1 MRPDMLRSIFEAT
14 IGSKSKRDL
23 KNYLPILRNIN
34 KLESWALSLSDED
47 FARETE
53 KFKDELKEGKTLE
66 DILERAFALSREAAR
81 RRLKERPYDVQLI
94 AGLALH
100 QGKIIEMKTGEGK
113 TLSSVQAAY
122 LNSLTGDGVIIVTVN
137 DYLAERDSNWMK
149 PVFEL
154 LGVSVG
160 VVLSNMDSAKRKME
174 YDKDITYV
182 TNNELGFDYLRD
194 NMCFDLSQKS
204 LNNFNYCII
213 DEIDSILIDE
223 ARTPLIISGSTE
235 GDTSAY
241 LEVNS
246 LVSLLKECSKD
257 PKTGDYPLEIDELD
271 GDYTIDEKSKRV
283 SFTANGLNNLE
294 QILVSKGIIK
304 GSMYVDT
311 NFNYVHYMTQA
322 LKAHLLFL
330 KDREYI
336 VGDSGVEIVDEFTGR
351 ILKGRRYSDGL
362 HQAIEAKE
370 GVRVASENKTMA
382 TITFQNLFRMFN
394 KISGMTGTADTEAK
408 EFHRIY
414 NLDVVVVPTN
424 KLVARV
430 DEDDIIYYTEE
441 FKFKAIT
448 DEVYEAYK
456 RGQPVLVGTVSIEKS
471 EVLSNMFKN
480 KGIRHEVLNAKN
492 HFREALIIA
501 EAGAKHSV
509 TIATNMAG
517 RGTDIKLGGNLE
529 HRVRKKFG
537 TGMSLEGFQKAMQT
551 EREHYLKDYEEV
563 KALGG
568 LYVIGSERHESRRID
583 NQLRGRGGRQG
594 DPGRSRFYVSLE
606 DDLMRL
612 FAGDNLRAL
621 MGKLGMATGEPIV
634 HSLLTKSLVN
644 AQKRVEDRNF
654 EIRKHLLEYDDVIT
668 KHREFIYSQRDS
680 ILNDNNIK
688 ERILLSLREYLDFL
702 FDQIKGEVVT
712 SSVLS
717 EINSVFAYMMDSI
730 GSVETM
736 SILDLK
742 DKLMEIAKSNLDAKE
757 ELIGAE
763 LLNEFLKHEYLR
775 NIDFKFQ
782 DHLANL
788 DSLRESV
795 YLRSYANKNPITEYK
810 EEGFAIFGELV
821 KDIKVETLR
830 RTLQMRVGIDSS
842 GYKDKKPRNVRAM
855 HKEFSG
861 ITSAERGNA
870 AEIQI
875 VRTTPKIGRNE
886 PCYCGSEKKYKNCH
900 GKT

>member
-1 MRPDMLRSIFEAT
+1 MLRAIFEAT
-14 IGSKSKRDL
+14 VGSKSKRDL
-23 KNYLPILRNIN
+23 KSYLPVLRNIN
-34 KLESWALSLSDED
+34 KLESWALSLLDED
-47 FARETE
+47 FSRETE
-53 KFKDELKEGKTLE
+53 KFKNELQSGKTLE

-149 PVFEL
+149 PVFDL

-160 VVLSNMDSAKRKME
+160 VVLSNMDSSRRKIE
-174 YDKDITYV
+174 YGKDITYV

-204 LNNFNYCII
+204 LRNFNYCII

-241 LEVNS
+241 LTVNS
-246 LVSLLKECSKD
+246 LVPFLKECSKD
-257 PKTGDYPLEIDELD
+257 LKTGDYPLEIDDLD
-271 GDYTIDEKSKRV
+271 GDYTIDEKAKRI
-283 SFTANGLNNLE
+283 SFTVNGLNNLE
-294 QILVSKGIIK
+294 RILVSKGIIQ
-304 GSMYVDT
+304 GSMYVDS

-336 VGDSGVEIVDEFTGR
+336 VGDFGVEIVDEFTGR
-351 ILKGRRYSDGL
+351 VLKGRRYSDGL

-414 NLDVVVVPTN
+414 DLDVVVVPTN
-424 KLVARV
+424 KLVARI

-441 FKFKAIT
+441 FKFRAIT
-448 DEVYEAYK
+448 DEVFEAYK

-471 EVLSNMFKN
+471 EILSNMFKN
-480 KGIRHEVLNAKN
+480 RGIKHEVLNAKN

-501 EAGAKHSV
+501 EAGAKYSV

-537 TGMSLEGFQKAMQT
+537 TEISFDDLQKAMQS
-551 EREHYLKDYEEV
+551 EREQYLKDYEEV
-563 KALGG
+563 KSLGG

-621 MGKLGMATGEPIV
+621 MGKLGMATGEPIA

-644 AQKRVEDRNF
+644 AQRRVEDRNF

-668 KHREFIYSQRDS
+668 KHREFIYSQRNL
-680 ILNDNNIK
+680 ILADNNIK

-702 FDQIKGEVVT
+702 FDQVKGDVVT
-712 SSVLS
+712 SSVLN
-717 EINSVFAYMMDSI
+717 EINSVFAYMMESV
-730 GSVETM
+730 GSVEKM
-736 SILDLK
+736 SIADLK
-742 DKLMEIAKSNLDAKE
+742 DKLMEVARSNLDIKE
-757 ELIGAE
+757 ELIGSE
-763 LLNEFLKHEYLR
+763 LLNEFLKYEYLK
-775 NIDFKFQ
+775 NIDSKFQ
-782 DHLANL
+782 EHLANL

-810 EEGFAIFGELV
+810 EEGFAIFSELI
-821 KDIKVETLR
+821 KDIKIETLR
-830 RTLQMRVGIDSS
+830 RTLQVKIDVDSS
-842 GYKDKKPRNVRAM
+842 NYKNKKPKDVHAT

-861 ITSAERGNA
+861 IVSRERDDSVGV
-870 AEIQI
+870 QI
-875 VRTTPKIGRNE
+875 VRNTPKIGRNE
-886 PCYCGSEKKYKNCH
+886 PCYCGSKKKYKNCH
-900 GKT
+900 GKN

>member
-1 MRPDMLRSIFEAT
+1 MLRAIFEST

-23 KNYLPILRNIN
+23 KKYLPVLRNIN
-34 KLESWALSLSDED
+34 KFESWALSLSDED
-47 FARETE
+47 FAGETE
-53 KFKDELKEGKTLE
+53 KFRDELKEGKTLE

-122 LNSLTGDGVIIVTVN
+122 LNSLNGDGVIIVTVN

-149 PVFEL
+149 PVFDL

-160 VVLSNMDSAKRKME
+160 VILSNMDSARRKAE

-204 LNNFNYCII
+204 LRNFNYCII

-223 ARTPLIISGSTE
+223 ARTPLIISGSTD

-257 PKTGDYPLEIDELD
+257 LKTGDYPLEIDELD
-271 GDYTIDEKSKRV
+271 GDYTIDEKGKRI

-294 QILVSKGIIK
+294 KILVSKGIIK
-304 GSMYVDT
+304 GSMYVDS

-322 LKAHLLFL
+322 LKAHLLFF

-370 GVRVASENKTMA
+370 GVKVASENKTMA

-414 NLDVVVVPTN
+414 NLDVIVVPTN
-424 KLVARV
+424 RLVSRI

-441 FKFKAIT
+441 FKFKAIA

-456 RGQPVLVGTVSIEKS
+456 KGQPVLVGTVSIEKS
-471 EVLSNMFKN
+471 EILSNMFKN
-480 KGIRHEVLNAKN
+480 KGIKHEVLNAKN

-529 HRVRKKFG
+529 HRVRKKIG
-537 TGMSLEGFQKAMQT
+537 TGASLEEFQRVMQI
-551 EREHYLKDYEEV
+551 EREQYLKDYAEV
-563 KALGG
+563 KDLGG

-621 MGKLGMATGEPIV
+621 MGKLGMATGEPIT

-668 KHREFIYSQRDS
+668 NHREFIYSQRNS
-680 ILNDNNIK
+680 ILIDNNIK
-688 ERILLSLREYLDFL
+688 ERILLSSREYLDFL

-712 SSVLS
+712 SSILN
-717 EINSVFAYMMDSI
+717 EINSIFAYMMESI

-736 SILDLK
+736 SILSLK
-742 DKLMEIAKSNLDAKE
+742 DKLMEIARSNLDAKE

-775 NIDFKFQ
+775 NIDSKFQ

-810 EEGFAIFGELV
+810 EESFTIFSELV

-830 RTLQMRVGIDSS
+830 RTLQMKVDLDSS
-842 GYKDKKPRNVRAM
+842 GYKNKKLKNVSTI
-855 HKEFSG
+855 HKKFSNVAFAKG
-861 ITSAERGNA
+861 DNA
-870 AEIQI
+870 SGVQI
-875 VRTTPKIGRNE
+875 VRNAPKIGRNQ
-886 PCYCGSEKKYKNCH
+886 PCYCGSKKKYKNCH
-900 GKT
+900 GKD

>member
-1 MRPDMLRSIFEAT
+1 MLRAIFEAT

-23 KNYLPILRNIN
+23 KSYFPTLRTIN
-34 KLESWALSLSDED
+34 KLESWALSLLDED
-47 FARETE
+47 FAMETE
-53 KFKDELKEGKTLE
+53 KFRDELKEGKTLE

-160 VVLSNMDSAKRKME
+160 VVLSNMDSARRKAE

-204 LNNFNYCII
+204 LRNFNYCII

-271 GDYTIDEKSKRV
+271 GDYTIDEKGKRV

-304 GSMYVDT
+304 GSMYVDS

-370 GVRVASENKTMA
+370 GVKVASENKIMA
-382 TITFQNLFRMFN
+382 TITFQNLFRMFK

-408 EFHRIY
+408 EFHKIY
-414 NLDVVVVPTN
+414 NLDVIVVPTN
-424 KLVARV
+424 KLVARI

-456 RGQPVLVGTVSIEKS
+456 KGQPVLVGTVSIEKS
-471 EVLSNMFKN
+471 EILSNMFKN
-480 KGIRHEVLNAKN
+480 KGIKHEVLNAKN

-537 TGMSLEGFQKAMQT
+537 TNMSLEEFQKAMQN
-551 EREHYLKDYEEV
+551 EKEKYLEDYEEV

-621 MGKLGMATGEPIV
+621 MGKLGMATGEPIA

-668 KHREFIYSQRDS
+668 KHREFIYSQRNL
-680 ILNDNNIK
+680 ILVDNNIK

-712 SSVLS
+712 SSVLN
-717 EINSVFAYMMDSI
+717 EINSIFAYMMESV

-736 SILDLK
+736 NIVDLK
-742 DKLMEIAKSNLDAKE
+742 NKLMEIARANLDAKE
-757 ELIGAE
+757 ELIGVE
-763 LLNEFLKHEYLR
+763 FFNEFLKHEYLR

-810 EEGFAIFGELV
+810 EEGFAIFSELV

-830 RTLQMRVGIDSS
+830 RTLQVRVDVDSS
-842 GYKDKKPRNVRAM
+842 SYKNKKPKNIRAT
-855 HKEFSG
+855 HKEFAG
-861 ITSAERGNA
+861 IASVDKGNTVGV
-870 AEIQI
+870 QI
-875 VRTTPKIGRNE
+875 IRSTPKIGRNE

-900 GKT
+900 GKS

>member
-1 MRPDMLRSIFEAT
+1 MIPNMLRAIFEAT
-14 IGSKSKRDL
+14 VGSKSKRDL
-23 KNYLPILRNIN
+23 KSYLPVLRNIN
-34 KLESWALSLSDED
+34 KLESWALSLLDED
-47 FARETE
+47 FSRETE
-53 KFKDELKEGKTLE
+53 KFKNELQSGKTLE

-149 PVFEL
+149 PVFDL

-160 VVLSNMDSAKRKME
+160 VVLSNMDSSRRKIE
-174 YDKDITYV
+174 YGKDITYV

-204 LNNFNYCII
+204 LRNFNYCII

-241 LEVNS
+241 LTVNS
-246 LVSLLKECSKD
+246 LVPFLKECSKD
-257 PKTGDYPLEIDELD
+257 LKTGDYPLEIDDLD
-271 GDYTIDEKSKRV
+271 GDYTIDEKAKRI
-283 SFTANGLNNLE
+283 SFTVNGLNNLE
-294 QILVSKGIIK
+294 RILVSKGIIQ
-304 GSMYVDT
+304 GSMYVDS

-336 VGDSGVEIVDEFTGR
+336 VGDFGVEIVDEFTGR
-351 ILKGRRYSDGL
+351 VLKGRRYSDGL

-414 NLDVVVVPTN
+414 DLDVVVVPTN
-424 KLVARV
+424 KLVARI
-430 DEDDIIYYTEE
+430 DEDDIIYYTED
-441 FKFKAIT
+441 FKFRAIT
-448 DEVYEAYK
+448 DEVFEAYK

-471 EVLSNMFKN
+471 EILSNMFKN
-480 KGIRHEVLNAKN
+480 RGIKHEVLNAKN

-501 EAGAKHSV
+501 EAGAKYSV

-537 TGMSLEGFQKAMQT
+537 TEISFDDLQKAMQS
-551 EREHYLKDYEEV
+551 EREQYLKDYEEV
-563 KALGG
+563 KSLGG

-621 MGKLGMATGEPIV
+621 MGKLGMATGEPIA

-644 AQKRVEDRNF
+644 AQRRVEDRNF

-668 KHREFIYSQRDS
+668 KHREFIYSQRNL
-680 ILNDNNIK
+680 ILADNNIK

-702 FDQIKGEVVT
+702 FDQVKGDVVT
-712 SSVLS
+712 SSVLN
-717 EINSVFAYMMDSI
+717 EINSVFAYMMESV
-730 GSVETM
+730 GSVEKM
-736 SILDLK
+736 SIADLK
-742 DKLMEIAKSNLDAKE
+742 DKLMEVARSNLDIKE
-757 ELIGAE
+757 ELIGSE
-763 LLNEFLKHEYLR
+763 LLNEFLKYEYLK
-775 NIDFKFQ
+775 NIDSKFQ
-782 DHLANL
+782 EHLANL

-810 EEGFAIFGELV
+810 EEGFAIFSELI
-821 KDIKVETLR
+821 KDIKIETLR
-830 RTLQMRVGIDSS
+830 RTLQVKIDVDSS
-842 GYKDKKPRNVRAM
+842 NYKNKKPKDVHAT

-861 ITSAERGNA
+861 IVSRERDDSVGV
-870 AEIQI
+870 QI
-875 VRTTPKIGRNE
+875 VRNTPKIGRNE
-886 PCYCGSEKKYKNCH
+886 PCYCGSKKKYKNCH
-900 GKT
+900 GKN

>member
-1 MRPDMLRSIFEAT
+1 MIPNMLRAIFEAT

-23 KNYLPILRNIN
+23 KSYFPTLRTIN
-34 KLESWALSLSDED
+34 KLESWALSLLDED
-47 FARETE
+47 FAMETE
-53 KFKDELKEGKTLE
+53 KFRDELKEGKTLE

-160 VVLSNMDSAKRKME
+160 VVLSNMDSARRKAE

-204 LNNFNYCII
+204 LRNFNYCII

-271 GDYTIDEKSKRV
+271 GDYTIDEKGKRV

-304 GSMYVDT
+304 GSMYVDS

-370 GVRVASENKTMA
+370 GVKVASENKIMA
-382 TITFQNLFRMFN
+382 TITFQNLFRMFK

-408 EFHRIY
+408 EFHKIY
-414 NLDVVVVPTN
+414 NLDVIVVPTN
-424 KLVARV
+424 KLVARI

-456 RGQPVLVGTVSIEKS
+456 KGQPVLVGTVSIEKS
-471 EVLSNMFKN
+471 EILSNMFKN
-480 KGIRHEVLNAKN
+480 KGIKHEVLNAKN

-537 TGMSLEGFQKAMQT
+537 TNMSLEEFQKAMQN
-551 EREHYLKDYEEV
+551 EKEKYLEDYEEV

-621 MGKLGMATGEPIV
+621 MGKLGMATGEPIA

-668 KHREFIYSQRDS
+668 KHREFIYSQRNL
-680 ILNDNNIK
+680 ILVDNNIK

-712 SSVLS
+712 SSVLN
-717 EINSVFAYMMDSI
+717 EINSIFAYMMESV

-736 SILDLK
+736 NIVDLK
-742 DKLMEIAKSNLDAKE
+742 NKLMEIARANLDAKE
-757 ELIGAE
+757 ELIGVE
-763 LLNEFLKHEYLR
+763 FFNEFLKHEYLR

-810 EEGFAIFGELV
+810 EEGFAIFSELV

-830 RTLQMRVGIDSS
+830 RTLQVRVDVDSS
-842 GYKDKKPRNVRAM
+842 SYKNKKPKNIRAT
-855 HKEFSG
+855 HKEFAG
-861 ITSAERGNA
+861 IASVDKGNTVGV
-870 AEIQI
+870 QI
-875 VRTTPKIGRNE
+875 IRSTPKIGRNE

-900 GKT
+900 GKS

>member
-1 MRPDMLRSIFEAT
+1 MLRAIFEAT

-23 KNYLPILRNIN
+23 KSYFPVLRTIN

-47 FARETE
+47 FAMETE
-53 KFKDELKEGKTLE
+53 KFRDELKEGKTLE

-122 LNSLTGDGVIIVTVN
+122 LNSLTGGGVIIVTVN

-160 VVLSNMDSAKRKME
+160 VVLSNMDSARRKVE

-204 LNNFNYCII
+204 LRNFNYCII

-257 PKTGDYPLEIDELD
+257 SKTGDYPLEIDELD
-271 GDYTIDEKSKRV
+271 GDYTIDEKGKRV

-304 GSMYVDT
+304 GSMYVDS

-370 GVRVASENKTMA
+370 GVKVASENKTMA
-382 TITFQNLFRMFN
+382 TITFQNLFRMFK

-414 NLDVVVVPTN
+414 NLDVIVVPTN
-424 KLVARV
+424 KLVARI

-456 RGQPVLVGTVSIEKS
+456 KGQPVLVGTVSIEKS
-471 EVLSNMFKN
+471 EILSNMFKN

-537 TGMSLEGFQKAMQT
+537 TGMTLEEFQKAMQN
-551 EREHYLKDYEEV
+551 EREQYLEDYEEV

-621 MGKLGMATGEPIV
+621 MGKLGMATGEPIA

-668 KHREFIYSQRDS
+668 KHREFIYSQRNL
-680 ILNDNNIK
+680 ILVDNNIK
-688 ERILLSLREYLDFL
+688 ERVLLSLREYLDFL
-702 FDQIKGEVVT
+702 FDQVKGEVVT
-712 SSVLS
+712 SSVLN
-717 EINSVFAYMMDSI
+717 EINSIFAYMMESV

-736 SILDLK
+736 NIVDLK
-742 DKLMEIAKSNLDAKE
+742 NKLMEIARANLDAKE
-757 ELIGAE
+757 ELIGVE
-763 LLNEFLKHEYLR
+763 FFNEFLKHEYLR
-775 NIDFKFQ
+775 NIDSKFQ

-810 EEGFAIFGELV
+810 EEGFAIFSELV

-830 RTLQMRVGIDSS
+830 RTLQVRVDVDSS
-842 GYKDKKPRNVRAM
+842 GYKNKKPKNVRAT

-861 ITSAERGNA
+861 IASADKGNTVGV
-870 AEIQI
+870 QI
-875 VRTTPKIGRNE
+875 IRSTPKIGRNE

-900 GKT
+900 GKS

>member
-1 MRPDMLRSIFEAT
+1 MLRSIFEAT

>member
-1 MRPDMLRSIFEAT
+1 MLRSIFEAT

-34 KLESWALSLSDED
+34 KLEPWALSLSDED
-47 FARETE
+47 FARETK

-204 LNNFNYCII
+204 LSNFNYCII

-294 QILVSKGIIK
+294 QILVAKGIIK

-382 TITFQNLFRMFN
+382 TITFQNLFRMFK

-471 EVLSNMFKN
+471 EVLSNMFRN

-537 TGMSLEGFQKAMQT
+537 TGMSLEDFQKAMQT
-551 EREHYLKDYEEV
+551 EREQYLKDYEEV

-612 FAGDNLRAL
+612 FASDNLRAL

-668 KHREFIYSQRDS
+668 KHREFIYSQRNS
-680 ILNDNNIK
+680 ILADSNIK

-702 FDQIKGEVVT
+702 FDQTKGEVVT
-712 SSVLS
+712 SSILS
-717 EINSVFAYMMDSI
+717 EINSVFAYMMDNI

-810 EEGFAIFGELV
+810 EEGFAIFSELV

-842 GYKDKKPRNVRAM
+842 GYKDKKPKNVRAT

-861 ITSAERGNA
+861 IASGERGNA
-870 AEIQI
+870 SGIQI
-875 VRTTPKIGRNE
+875 VRSIPKIGRNE

-900 GKT
+900 GKI

>member
-1 MRPDMLRSIFEAT
+1 MLRAIFETT

-23 KNYLPILRNIN
+23 KNYLPALRNIN
-34 KLESWALSLSDED
+34 KLESWALSLADED
-47 FARETE
+47 FVRETE
-53 KFKDELKEGKTLE
+53 KFKNELKEGKVLE
-66 DILERAFALSREAAR
+66 NILERAFALSREAAR

-94 AGLALH
+94 AGLVLH

-122 LNSLTGDGVIIVTVN
+122 LNSLTGEGVIIVTVN

-160 VVLSNMDSAKRKME
+160 VVLSNMDSDRRKLE
-174 YDKDITYV
+174 YSKDITYV

-194 NMCFDLSQKS
+194 NMRFDASQKS
-204 LNNFNYCII
+204 LRSFNYCII

-235 GDTSAY
+235 GDTKAY

-257 PKTGDYPLEIDELD
+257 PKTGDYPLEIDDLD
-271 GDYTIDEKSKRV
+271 GDYTIDEKGKRI

-294 QILVSKGIIK
+294 KILISKGIIS
-304 GSMYVDT
+304 GSMYVDS

-336 VGDSGVEIVDEFTGR
+336 VGGSGVEIVDEFTGR
-351 ILKGRRYSDGL
+351 ILTGRRYSDGL

-382 TITFQNLFRMFN
+382 TITFQNLFRMFK

-424 KLVARV
+424 RLVARI
-430 DEDDIIYYTEE
+430 DEDDVIYYTEE
-441 FKFKAIT
+441 FKFNAIT

-471 EVLSNMFKN
+471 EILSYMFGR
-480 KGIRHEVLNAKN
+480 KGIKHEVLNAKN

-501 EAGAKHSV
+501 EAGAKHAV

-529 HRVRKKFG
+529 HRARKKVG
-537 TGMSLEGFQKAMQT
+537 TGASIEELQRAMQD
-551 EREHYLKDYEEV
+551 EREQYLKDYEEV
-563 KALGG
+563 KDLGG

-621 MGKLGMATGEPIV
+621 MGKLGMNSGEPIA
-634 HSLLTKSLVN
+634 HSLLTRSLVN

-668 KHREFIYSQRDS
+668 KHREFIYAQRNS
-680 ILNDNNIK
+680 ILEDDNIK
-688 ERILLSLREYLDFL
+688 ERLLLSLREYLDFL
-702 FDQIKGEVVT
+702 FDSVKGEVVT
-712 SSVLS
+712 SSVIN
-717 EINSVFAYMMDSI
+717 EINLIFASMMESI
-730 GSVETM
+730 GSVEGM
-736 SILDLK
+736 SILDFK
-742 DKLMEIAKSNLDAKE
+742 DKLMEIAKSNLFAKE
-757 ELIGAE
+757 DLIGSE
-763 LLNEFLKHEYLR
+763 LLNEFLRYEYLR
-775 NIDFKFQ
+775 NIDSKFQ
-782 DHLANL
+782 EHLSNL

-810 EEGFAIFGELV
+810 EEGFAIFSELV
-821 KDIKVETLR
+821 KDIKVDTLR
-830 RTLQMRVGIDSS
+830 RALQIKVDVDPNGYKNKKSKNISATHKKFSSIVSGKEDASS
-842 GYKDKKPRNVRAM
+842 G
-855 HKEFSG
+855 G
-861 ITSAERGNA
+861 
-870 AEIQI
+870 QI
-875 VRTTPKIGRNE
+875 VRSTPKIGRNE
-886 PCYCGSEKKYKNCH
+886 PCYCGSGKKYKNCH
-900 GKT
+900 GRN

>member
-1 MRPDMLRSIFEAT
+1 MRPDMLRAIFEAT

-23 KNYLPILRNIN
+23 KSYFPVLRTIN

-47 FARETE
+47 FAMETE
-53 KFKDELKEGKTLE
+53 KFRDELKEGKTLE

-122 LNSLTGDGVIIVTVN
+122 LNSLTGGGVIIVTVN

-160 VVLSNMDSAKRKME
+160 VVLSNMDSARRKVE

-204 LNNFNYCII
+204 LRNFNYCII

-271 GDYTIDEKSKRV
+271 GDYTIDEKGKRV

-304 GSMYVDT
+304 GSMYVDS

-370 GVRVASENKTMA
+370 GVKVASENKTMA
-382 TITFQNLFRMFN
+382 TITFQNLFRMFK

-414 NLDVVVVPTN
+414 NLDVIVVPTN
-424 KLVARV
+424 KLVARI

-456 RGQPVLVGTVSIEKS
+456 KGQPVLVGTVSIEKS
-471 EVLSNMFKN
+471 EILSNMFKN

-537 TGMSLEGFQKAMQT
+537 TGMTLEEFQKAMQN
-551 EREHYLKDYEEV
+551 EREQYLEDYEEV

-621 MGKLGMATGEPIV
+621 MGKLGMATGEPIA

-668 KHREFIYSQRDS
+668 KHREFIYSQRNL
-680 ILNDNNIK
+680 ILVDNNIK
-688 ERILLSLREYLDFL
+688 ERVLLSLREYLDFL
-702 FDQIKGEVVT
+702 FDQVKGEVVT
-712 SSVLS
+712 SSVLN
-717 EINSVFAYMMDSI
+717 EINSIFAYMMESV

-736 SILDLK
+736 NIVDLK
-742 DKLMEIAKSNLDAKE
+742 NKLMEIARANLDAKE
-757 ELIGAE
+757 ELIGVE
-763 LLNEFLKHEYLR
+763 FFNEFLKHEYLR
-775 NIDFKFQ
+775 NIDSKFQ

-810 EEGFAIFGELV
+810 EEGFAIFSELV

-830 RTLQMRVGIDSS
+830 RTLQVRVDVDSS
-842 GYKDKKPRNVRAM
+842 GYKNKKPKNVRAT

-861 ITSAERGNA
+861 IASADKGNTVGV
-870 AEIQI
+870 QI
-875 VRTTPKIGRNE
+875 IRSTPKIGRNE

-900 GKT
+900 GKS

>member
-1 MRPDMLRSIFEAT
+1 MLKAIFETA

-23 KNYLPILRNIN
+23 KNYLPALRNIN

-47 FARETE
+47 FSRETDR
-53 KFKDELKEGKTLE
+53 FKSELKEGKTLE
-66 DILERAFALSREAAR
+66 NILERAFALSREAAR

-160 VVLSNMDSAKRKME
+160 VVLSNMDYDRRKLE
-174 YDKDITYV
+174 YGKDITYV

-194 NMCFDLSQKS
+194 NMRFDLAQKS
-204 LNNFNYCII
+204 LRNFNYCII

-235 GDTSAY
+235 GDTKAY

-257 PKTGDYPLEIDELD
+257 PKTGDYPLEIDDLD
-271 GDYTIDEKSKRV
+271 GDYTVDEKSKRI
-283 SFTANGLNNLE
+283 SFTVNGLNNLE
-294 QILVSKGIIK
+294 KILVSRGIIK
-304 GSMYVDT
+304 GSMYIDS

-336 VGDSGVEIVDEFTGR
+336 VGESGVEIVDEFTGR
-351 ILKGRRYSDGL
+351 ILTGRRYSDGL

-382 TITFQNLFRMFN
+382 TITFQNLFRMFK

-424 KLVARV
+424 RLVARI
-430 DEDDIIYYTEE
+430 DEDDVIYYTEE
-441 FKFKAIT
+441 FKFNAIT
-448 DEVYEAYK
+448 EEVYEAYK

-471 EVLSNMFKN
+471 EILSNMFKN

-529 HRVRKKFG
+529 HRVRKKIG
-537 TGMSLEGFQKAMQT
+537 TGASLEEFQKAVWE
-551 EREHYLKDYEEV
+551 ERELYLKDYEEV
-563 KALGG
+563 KELGG

-612 FAGDNLRAL
+612 FAGDSLRSL
-621 MGKLGMATGEPIV
+621 MGKLGMATGEPIA
-634 HSLLTKSLVN
+634 HSLLTRSLVN

-680 ILNDNNIK
+680 ILADNNIK
-688 ERILLSLREYLDFL
+688 ERLLLSLREYLDFL
-702 FDQIKGEVVT
+702 FDKVKGDVVT
-712 SSVLS
+712 GSVLS
-717 EINSVFAYMMDSI
+717 EINSIFAYMMENI
-730 GSVETM
+730 GSVEGI

-742 DKLMEIAKSNLDAKE
+742 DKLMEIAKANLGAKE
-757 ELIGAE
+757 DLIGPE
-763 LLNEFLKHEYLR
+763 LLNEFLRYEYLR

-782 DHLANL
+782 EHLANL

-810 EEGFAIFGELV
+810 EEGFAIFSELV

-830 RTLQMRVGIDSS
+830 RTLQMKVDVDSS
-842 GYKDKKPRNVRAM
+842 DYKNKPLKKINAT
-855 HKEFSG
+855 HKKITDFVSG
-861 ITSAERGNA
+861 EGDNARG
-870 AEIQI
+870 IQI
-875 VRTTPKIGRNE
+875 VRSSPKIGRNE
-886 PCYCGSEKKYKNCH
+886 PCHCGSGKKYKNCH
-900 GKT
+900 GKG

>member
-1 MRPDMLRSIFEAT
+1 MLRAIFEST
-14 IGSKSKRDL
+14 IGSKNKRDL
-23 KNYLPILRNIN
+23 KKYLPILRNIN
-34 KLESWALSLSDED
+34 KFESWALSLSDED
-47 FARETE
+47 FARETD
-53 KFKDELKEGKTLE
+53 KFRDELKRGKTLE

-81 RRLKERPYDVQLI
+81 RRLRERPYDVQLI

-122 LNSLTGDGVIIVTVN
+122 LNSLKGDGVIIVTVN

-149 PVFEL
+149 PVFDL

-160 VVLSNMDSAKRKME
+160 VVLSNMDSARRKAE

-194 NMCFDLSQKS
+194 NMCFDLSHKS
-204 LNNFNYCII
+204 LRNFNYCII

-223 ARTPLIISGSTE
+223 ARTPLIISGSTD

-246 LVSLLKECSKD
+246 LVSILKECSKD

-271 GDYTIDEKSKRV
+271 GDYTIDEKGKRI

-294 QILVSKGIIK
+294 KILVEKGIIQ
-304 GSMYVDT
+304 GSMYVDS

-322 LKAHLLFL
+322 LKAHLLFY

-370 GVRVASENKTMA
+370 GVKVASENKTMA

-424 KLVARV
+424 KLVSRI

-471 EVLSNMFKN
+471 EILSNMFKN
-480 KGIRHEVLNAKN
+480 KGIKHEVLNAKN

-501 EAGAKHSV
+501 EAGAKYSV

-529 HRVRKKFG
+529 HRIRKKIG
-537 TGMSLEGFQKAMQT
+537 TGVSFEECQLAIQSEK
-551 EREHYLKDYEEV
+551 EEYLKDYEEI
-563 KALGG
+563 KSLGG

-594 DPGRSRFYVSLE
+594 DPGRSRFYVSLD

-612 FAGDNLRAL
+612 FAGNNLRVL
-621 MGKLGMATGEPIV
+621 MGKLGMATGEPIT

-654 EIRKHLLEYDDVIT
+654 EIRKHLLEYDNVIT
-668 KHREFIYSQRDS
+668 NHREFIYSQRNS
-680 ILNDNNIK
+680 ILIDNNIK
-688 ERILLSLREYLDFL
+688 ERILLTLREYLDFL

-712 SSVLS
+712 SSILN
-717 EINSVFAYMMDSI
+717 EINSVFAYMMGDI
-730 GSVETM
+730 GSVDTI
-736 SILDLK
+736 SILSLK
-742 DKLMEIAKSNLDAKE
+742 DKLMKIARSNLDTKE

-775 NIDFKFQ
+775 NIDSKFQ

-810 EEGFAIFGELV
+810 EESFTIFSELV

-830 RTLQMRVGIDSS
+830 RTLQMKVDLDSS
-842 GYKDKKPRNVRAM
+842 GSYKNKKPKRVIATHNQFSNIAMREGNDVSGAQIIRNV
-855 HKEFSG
+855 
-861 ITSAERGNA
+861 
-870 AEIQI
+870 
-875 VRTTPKIGRNE
+875 PKIGRNQ
-886 PCYCGSEKKYKNCH
+886 PCYCGSKKKYKNCH
-900 GKT
+900 AKD

>member
-1 MRPDMLRSIFEAT
+1 MLRAIFEST
-14 IGSKSKRDL
+14 IGSKSKKDL
-23 KNYLPILRNIN
+23 KKYLPVLRNIN
-34 KLESWALSLSDED
+34 KFESWALSLSDED
-47 FARETE
+47 FAEETD
-53 KFKDELKEGKTLE
+53 KFRDALKEGKTLE

-122 LNSLTGDGVIIVTVN
+122 LNSLNGDGVIIVTVN

-149 PVFEL
+149 PVFDL

-160 VVLSNMDSAKRKME
+160 VVLSNMDSSRRKAE

-204 LNNFNYCII
+204 LRNFNYCII

-223 ARTPLIISGSTE
+223 ARTPLIISGSTD

-257 PKTGDYPLEIDELD
+257 LKTGDYPLEIDELD
-271 GDYTIDEKSKRV
+271 GDYTIDEKGKRI
-283 SFTANGLNNLE
+283 SFTVNGLNNLE
-294 QILVSKGIIK
+294 KILVSKGIIK
-304 GSMYVDT
+304 GSMYVDS

-322 LKAHLLFL
+322 LKAHLLFF

-370 GVRVASENKTMA
+370 GVKVASENKTMA

-414 NLDVVVVPTN
+414 NLDVIVVPTN
-424 KLVARV
+424 RV
-430 DEDDIIYYTEE
+430 VSRIDEDDIIYYTEE

-456 RGQPVLVGTVSIEKS
+456 KGQPVLVGTVSIEKS
-471 EVLSNMFKN
+471 EILSNLFKN
-480 KGIRHEVLNAKN
+480 KGIKHEVLNAKN

-501 EAGAKHSV
+501 EAGSKHSV

-529 HRVRKKFG
+529 HRVRKKIG
-537 TGMSLEGFQKAMQT
+537 TGASLEEFQRVMQI
-551 EREHYLKDYEEV
+551 EREQYLKDYAEV
-563 KALGG
+563 KDLGG

-621 MGKLGMATGEPIV
+621 MGKLGMATGEPIT

-668 KHREFIYSQRDS
+668 NHRQFIYSQRNS
-680 ILNDNNIK
+680 ILIDNNIK
-688 ERILLSLREYLDFL
+688 ERILLSSREYLDFL

-712 SSVLS
+712 SSILN
-717 EINSVFAYMMDSI
+717 EINSIFAYMMESI

-736 SILDLK
+736 SILSLK
-742 DKLMEIAKSNLDAKE
+742 DKLMEIARSNLEEKE

-775 NIDFKFQ
+775 NIDSKFQ

-810 EEGFAIFGELV
+810 EESFTIFSELV

-830 RTLQMRVGIDSS
+830 RTLQMKVDLDSS
-842 GYKDKKPRNVRAM
+842 GYKNKKLKNVSAT
-855 HKEFSG
+855 HKKFSNIEFEKG
-861 ITSAERGNA
+861 DNTPGV
-870 AEIQI
+870 QI
-875 VRTTPKIGRNE
+875 VRNAPKIGRNQ
-886 PCYCGSEKKYKNCH
+886 PCYCGAKKKYKNCH
-900 GKT
+900 GKD

>member
-1 MRPDMLRSIFEAT
+1 MLKAIFETAF
-14 IGSKSKRDL
+14 GSKIKRDL
-23 KNYLPILRNIN
+23 KNYLPALRNIN

-47 FARETE
+47 FSSETQ
-53 KFKDELKEGKTLE
+53 KFKNELNEGKTLE
-66 DILERAFALSREAAR
+66 NILERAFALSREAAR
-81 RRLKERPYDVQLI
+81 RRLKERPYDVQI
-94 AGLALH
+94 ISGLALH

-149 PVFEL
+149 PVFDL

-160 VVLSNMDSAKRKME
+160 VVLSKMDYDRRKLE
-174 YDKDITYV
+174 YRKDITYV

-194 NMCFDLSQKS
+194 NMRFDLAQKS
-204 LNNFNYCII
+204 LRNFNYCII

-235 GDTSAY
+235 GDTKAY

-246 LVSLLKECSKD
+246 LVPLLKECSKD
-257 PKTGDYPLEIDELD
+257 PKTGDYPLEIDEFD
-271 GDYTIDEKSKRV
+271 GDYTIDEKSKRI
-283 SFTANGLNNLE
+283 SFTVNGLNNLE
-294 QILVSKGIIK
+294 KILVSKGIIK
-304 GSMYVDT
+304 GSMYVDS

-336 VGDSGVEIVDEFTGR
+336 VGKSGVEIVDEFTGR
-351 ILKGRRYSDGL
+351 ILTGRRYSDGL

-382 TITFQNLFRMFN
+382 TITFQNLFRMFK

-424 KLVARV
+424 RLVSRI
-430 DEDDIIYYTEE
+430 DEDDVIYYTEE
-441 FKFKAIT
+441 FKFNAIT

-456 RGQPVLVGTVSIEKS
+456 KGQPVLIGTVSIEKS
-471 EVLSNMFKN
+471 EILSNMFKN

-492 HFREALIIA
+492 HSREALIIA

-529 HRVRKKFG
+529 HRVRKKIG
-537 TGMSLEGFQKAMQT
+537 TEESLEEFQRAVRE
-551 EREHYLKDYEEV
+551 EREIYIKDYEEV
-563 KALGG
+563 KELGG

-583 NQLRGRGGRQG
+583 NQLRGRSGRQG

-612 FAGDNLRAL
+612 FAGDSLRSL
-621 MGKLGMATGEPIV
+621 MGKLGMATGEPIA
-634 HSLLTKSLVN
+634 HSLLTRSLVN

-668 KHREFIYSQRDS
+668 KHREFIYAQRDS
-680 ILNDNNIK
+680 ILADDNIK
-688 ERILLSLREYLDFL
+688 ERLLLCLREYLDFL
-702 FDQIKGEVVT
+702 FDDKGKGDIVT
-712 SSVLS
+712 GAVLS
-717 EINSVFAYMMDSI
+717 EVNSIFAYMMENI
-730 GSVETM
+730 GSVEGIG
-736 SILDLK
+736 ILDLK
-742 DKLMEIAKSNLDAKE
+742 EKLIKIAKANLDEKE
-757 ELIGAE
+757 DLVGPE
-763 LLNEFLKHEYLR
+763 LLNEFLRYEYLR

-782 DHLANL
+782 EHLANL

-810 EEGFAIFGELV
+810 EEGFLIFSELV

-830 RTLQMRVGIDSS
+830 RTLQMKVDIDSS
-842 GYKDKKPRNVRAM
+842 SYKNKPLKKISAT
-855 HKEFSG
+855 HKKFADLVSG
-861 ITSAERGNA
+861 EGDNHRGV
-870 AEIQI
+870 QI
-875 VRTTPKIGRNE
+875 VRSSPKIGRNE
-886 PCYCGSEKKYKNCH
+886 PCHCGSGKKYKNCH
-900 GKT
+900 GKG

>member
-1 MRPDMLRSIFEAT
+1 MLRAIFEAT

-23 KNYLPILRNIN
+23 KSYFPVLRTIN

-47 FARETE
+47 FAMETE
-53 KFKDELKEGKTLE
+53 KFRDELKEGKTLE

-160 VVLSNMDSAKRKME
+160 VVLSNMDSARRKVE

-204 LNNFNYCII
+204 LRNFNYCII

-271 GDYTIDEKSKRV
+271 GDYTIDEKGKRV

-304 GSMYVDT
+304 GSMYVDS

-370 GVRVASENKTMA
+370 GVKVASENKTMA
-382 TITFQNLFRMFN
+382 TITFQNLFRMFK

-414 NLDVVVVPTN
+414 NLDVIVVPTN
-424 KLVARV
+424 KLVARI

-456 RGQPVLVGTVSIEKS
+456 KGQPVLVGTVSIEKS
-471 EVLSNMFKN
+471 EILSNMFKN
-480 KGIRHEVLNAKN
+480 KGIKHEVLNAKN

-537 TGMSLEGFQKAMQT
+537 TGMSLEEFQKAMQS
-551 EREHYLKDYEEV
+551 EREQYLEDYEEV

-621 MGKLGMATGEPIV
+621 MGKLGMATGEPIA

-668 KHREFIYSQRDS
+668 KHREFIYSQRNL
-680 ILNDNNIK
+680 ILVDNNIK

-702 FDQIKGEVVT
+702 FDQVKGEVVT
-712 SSVLS
+712 SSVLN
-717 EINSVFAYMMDSI
+717 EINSIFAYMMESVGSI
-730 GSVETM
+730 ETM
-736 SILDLK
+736 NIVDLK
-742 DKLMEIAKSNLDAKE
+742 NKLMEIARANLDAKE
-757 ELIGAE
+757 ELIGVE
-763 LLNEFLKHEYLR
+763 FFNEFLKHEYLR
-775 NIDFKFQ
+775 NIDSKFQ

-810 EEGFAIFGELV
+810 EEGFAIFSELV

-830 RTLQMRVGIDSS
+830 RTLQVRVDVDSS
-842 GYKDKKPRNVRAM
+842 GYKNKKPKNVRAT

-861 ITSAERGNA
+861 IASADKGNTVGV
-870 AEIQI
+870 QI
-875 VRTTPKIGRNE
+875 IRSTPKIGRNE

-900 GKT
+900 GKS

>member
-1 MRPDMLRSIFEAT
+1 MLRAIFEAT

-23 KNYLPILRNIN
+23 KSYFPVLRTIN

-47 FARETE
+47 FAMETE
-53 KFKDELKEGKTLE
+53 KFRDELKEGKTLE
-66 DILERAFALSREAAR
+66 DILDRAFALSREAAR

-160 VVLSNMDSAKRKME
+160 VVLSNMDSARRKVE

-204 LNNFNYCII
+204 LRNFNYCII

-271 GDYTIDEKSKRV
+271 GDYTIDEKGKRV

-304 GSMYVDT
+304 GSMYVDS

-370 GVRVASENKTMA
+370 GVKVASENKTMA
-382 TITFQNLFRMFN
+382 TITFQNLFRMFK

-414 NLDVVVVPTN
+414 NLDVIVVPTN
-424 KLVARV
+424 KLVARI

-456 RGQPVLVGTVSIEKS
+456 KGQPVLVGTVSIEKS
-471 EVLSNMFKN
+471 EILSNMFKN
-480 KGIRHEVLNAKN
+480 KGIKHEVLNAKN

-537 TGMSLEGFQKAMQT
+537 TGMSLEEFQKAMQS
-551 EREHYLKDYEEV
+551 EREQYLEDYEEV

-621 MGKLGMATGEPIV
+621 MGKLGMATGEPIA

-668 KHREFIYSQRDS
+668 KHREFIYSQRNL
-680 ILNDNNIK
+680 ILVDNNIK
-688 ERILLSLREYLDFL
+688 ERVLLSLREYLDFL
-702 FDQIKGEVVT
+702 FDQVKGEVVT
-712 SSVLS
+712 SSVLN
-717 EINSVFAYMMDSI
+717 EINSIFAYMMESVGSI
-730 GSVETM
+730 ETM
-736 SILDLK
+736 NIVDLK
-742 DKLMEIAKSNLDAKE
+742 NKLMEIARANLDAKE
-757 ELIGAE
+757 ELIGVE
-763 LLNEFLKHEYLR
+763 FFNEFLKHEYLR
-775 NIDFKFQ
+775 NIDSKFQ

-810 EEGFAIFGELV
+810 EEGFAIFSELV

-830 RTLQMRVGIDSS
+830 RTLQVRVDVDSS
-842 GYKDKKPRNVRAM
+842 GYKNKKPKNVRAT

-861 ITSAERGNA
+861 IASADKGNTVGV
-870 AEIQI
+870 QI
-875 VRTTPKIGRNE
+875 IRSTPKIGRNE

-900 GKT
+900 GKS

>member
-1 MRPDMLRSIFEAT
+1 MLRAILEAAV
-14 IGSKSKRDL
+14 GSKSKRDL
-23 KNYLPILRNIN
+23 KNYLPALRNIN
-34 KLESWALSLSDED
+34 RLEPWALSLADED
-47 FARETE
+47 FSKETGR
-53 KFKDELKEGKTLE
+53 FKSELKKGKTLE

-81 RRLKERPYDVQLI
+81 RRLKERPYDVQII

-122 LNSLTGDGVIIVTVN
+122 LNSLTDNGVIIVTVN
-137 DYLAERDSNWMK
+137 DYLAERDSNWMR
-149 PVFEL
+149 PVFDL

-160 VVLSNMDSAKRKME
+160 VVLSDMDHARRKVE
-174 YDKDITYV
+174 YGKDITYV

-194 NMCFDLSQKS
+194 NMRFDLAQKS
-204 LNNFNYCII
+204 LRSFNYCII

-235 GDTSAY
+235 GDTRAY

-246 LVSLLKECSKD
+246 LVSLLKECSRD
-257 PKTGDYPLEIDELD
+257 PKTGDYPLEIDDLD
-271 GDYTIDEKSKRV
+271 GDFTVDEKGKRI
-283 SFTANGLNNLE
+283 SFTVNGLNNLE
-294 QILVSKGIIK
+294 KILVSRGIIK
-304 GSMYVDT
+304 GSMYVDP

-351 ILKGRRYSDGL
+351 ILAGRRYSDGL

-370 GVRVASENKTMA
+370 GVKVASENKTMA
-382 TITFQNLFRMFN
+382 TITFQNLFRMFK

-424 KLVARV
+424 RMVARI
-430 DEDDIIYYTEE
+430 DEDDVIYYTEE
-441 FKFKAIT
+441 FKFNAIT
-448 DEVYEAYK
+448 EEVYEAYK

-471 EVLSNMFKN
+471 EILSNMFKN

-529 HRVRKKFG
+529 HRVRKKIG
-537 TGMSLEGFQKAMQT
+537 TGASLEEFQRAVRE
-551 EREHYLKDYEEV
+551 ERDQYLKDYEEV
-563 KALGG
+563 KKLGG

-594 DPGRSRFYVSLE
+594 DAGRSRFYVSLE

-612 FAGDNLRAL
+612 FAGDSLRSL
-621 MGKLGMATGEPIV
+621 MGKLGMATGEPIA
-634 HSLLTKSLVN
+634 HSLLTRSLVN

-668 KHREFIYSQRDS
+668 KHREFIYAQRDS
-680 ILNDNNIK
+680 ILADDNIK
-688 ERILLSLREYLDFL
+688 ERLLLSLREYLDFL
-702 FDQIKGEVVT
+702 FDEVKGDVVT
-712 SSVLS
+712 GSVLS
-717 EINSVFAYMMDSI
+717 EINSVFAHMMGDI
-730 GSVETM
+730 GSVEGM
-736 SILDLK
+736 DILDLK
-742 DKLMEIAKSNLDAKE
+742 NKLMEVARANLVAKE
-757 ELIGAE
+757 ELIGPE
-763 LLNEFLKHEYLR
+763 LLNEFLRYEYLR
-775 NIDFKFQ
+775 NIDLKFQ
-782 DHLANL
+782 EHLANL

-810 EEGFAIFGELV
+810 EEGFAIFSELV
-821 KDIKVETLR
+821 KDIKVETIR
-830 RTLQMRVGIDSS
+830 RTLQMKVDVDSNDYEKKSLKKIRATHKKFSDFVS
-842 GYKDKKPRNVRAM
+842 GEGDNSESV
-855 HKEFSG
+855 
-861 ITSAERGNA
+861 
-870 AEIQI
+870 QI
-875 VRTTPKIGRNE
+875 VRRSPKIGRNE
-886 PCYCGSEKKYKNCH
+886 PCHCGSGKKYKNCH
-900 GKT
+900 GKG

>member
-1 MRPDMLRSIFEAT
+1 MIPDMLRAIFEAT

-23 KNYLPILRNIN
+23 KSYFPVLRTIN

-47 FARETE
+47 FAMETE
-53 KFKDELKEGKTLE
+53 KFRDELKEGKTLE

-160 VVLSNMDSAKRKME
+160 VVLSNMDSARRKVE

-204 LNNFNYCII
+204 LRNFNYCII

-271 GDYTIDEKSKRV
+271 GDYTIDEKGKRV

-304 GSMYVDT
+304 GSMYVDS

-370 GVRVASENKTMA
+370 GVKVASENKTMA
-382 TITFQNLFRMFN
+382 TITFQNLFRMFK

-414 NLDVVVVPTN
+414 NLDVIVVPTN
-424 KLVARV
+424 KLVARI

-456 RGQPVLVGTVSIEKS
+456 KGQPVLVGTVSIEKS
-471 EVLSNMFKN
+471 EILSNMFKN
-480 KGIRHEVLNAKN
+480 KGIKHEVLNAKN

-537 TGMSLEGFQKAMQT
+537 TGMSLEEFQKAMQS
-551 EREHYLKDYEEV
+551 EREQYLEDYEEV

-621 MGKLGMATGEPIV
+621 MGKLGMATGEPIA

-668 KHREFIYSQRDS
+668 KHREFIYSQRNL
-680 ILNDNNIK
+680 ILVDNNIK
-688 ERILLSLREYLDFL
+688 ERVLLSLREYLDFL
-702 FDQIKGEVVT
+702 FDQVKGEVVT
-712 SSVLS
+712 SSVLN
-717 EINSVFAYMMDSI
+717 EINSIFAYMMESVGSI
-730 GSVETM
+730 ETM
-736 SILDLK
+736 NIVDLK
-742 DKLMEIAKSNLDAKE
+742 NKLMEIARANLDAKE
-757 ELIGAE
+757 ELIGVE
-763 LLNEFLKHEYLR
+763 FFNEFLKHEYLR
-775 NIDFKFQ
+775 NIDSKFQ

-810 EEGFAIFGELV
+810 EEGFAIFSELV

-830 RTLQMRVGIDSS
+830 RTLQVRVDVDSS
-842 GYKDKKPRNVRAM
+842 GYKNKKPKNVRAT

-861 ITSAERGNA
+861 IASADKGNTVGV
-870 AEIQI
+870 QI
-875 VRTTPKIGRNE
+875 IRSTPKIGRNE

-900 GKT
+900 GKS

>member
-1 MRPDMLRSIFEAT
+1 MLRSIFEAT
-14 IGSKSKRDL
+14 IGSKNKRDL

>member
-1 MRPDMLRSIFEAT
+1 MIPNMLRAIFEAT
-14 IGSKSKRDL
+14 VGSKSKRDL
-23 KNYLPILRNIN
+23 KSYLPVLRNIN
-34 KLESWALSLSDED
+34 KLESWALSLLDED
-47 FARETE
+47 FSRETE
-53 KFKDELKEGKTLE
+53 KFKNELQSGKTLE

-149 PVFEL
+149 PVFDL

-160 VVLSNMDSAKRKME
+160 VVLSNMDSSRRKIE
-174 YDKDITYV
+174 YGKDITYV

-204 LNNFNYCII
+204 LRNFNYCII

-241 LEVNS
+241 LTVNS
-246 LVSLLKECSKD
+246 LVPFLKECSKD
-257 PKTGDYPLEIDELD
+257 LKTGDYPLEIDDLD
-271 GDYTIDEKSKRV
+271 GDYTIDEKAKRI
-283 SFTANGLNNLE
+283 SFTVNGLNNLE
-294 QILVSKGIIK
+294 RILVSKGIIQ
-304 GSMYVDT
+304 GSMYVDS

-336 VGDSGVEIVDEFTGR
+336 VGDFGVEIVDEFTGR
-351 ILKGRRYSDGL
+351 VLKGRRYSDGL

-408 EFHRIY
+408 EFHKIY
-414 NLDVVVVPTN
+414 DLDVVVVPTN
-424 KLVARV
+424 KLVARI
-430 DEDDIIYYTEE
+430 DEDDIIYYTED
-441 FKFKAIT
+441 FKFRAIT
-448 DEVYEAYK
+448 DEVFEAYK

-471 EVLSNMFKN
+471 EILSNMFKN
-480 KGIRHEVLNAKN
+480 RGIKHEVLNAKN

-501 EAGAKHSV
+501 EAGAKYSV

-537 TGMSLEGFQKAMQT
+537 TEISFDDLQKAMQS
-551 EREHYLKDYEEV
+551 EREQYLKDYEEV
-563 KALGG
+563 KSLGG

-621 MGKLGMATGEPIV
+621 MGKLGMATGEPIA

-644 AQKRVEDRNF
+644 TQRRVEDRNF

-668 KHREFIYSQRDS
+668 KHREFIYSQRNL
-680 ILNDNNIK
+680 ILADNNIK

-702 FDQIKGEVVT
+702 FDQVKGDVVT
-712 SSVLS
+712 SSVLN
-717 EINSVFAYMMDSI
+717 EINSVFAYMMESV
-730 GSVETM
+730 GSVEKM
-736 SILDLK
+736 SIADLK
-742 DKLMEIAKSNLDAKE
+742 DKLMEVARSNLDIKE
-757 ELIGAE
+757 ELIGSE
-763 LLNEFLKHEYLR
+763 LLNEFLKYEYLR
-775 NIDFKFQ
+775 NIDSKFQ
-782 DHLANL
+782 EHLANL

-810 EEGFAIFGELV
+810 EEGFAIFSELI
-821 KDIKVETLR
+821 KDIKIETLR
-830 RTLQMRVGIDSS
+830 RTLQVKIDVDSS
-842 GYKDKKPRNVRAM
+842 NYKNKKPKDVHAT

-861 ITSAERGNA
+861 IVSRERDDSVGV
-870 AEIQI
+870 QI
-875 VRTTPKIGRNE
+875 VRNTPKIGRNE
-886 PCYCGSEKKYKNCH
+886 PCYCGSKKKYKNCH
-900 GKT
+900 GKN

>member
-1 MRPDMLRSIFEAT
+1 MLKAIFEAT

-23 KNYLPILRNIN
+23 KGYLPILRNIN

-47 FARETE
+47 FISETE
-53 KFKDELKEGKTLE
+53 KFRDELKRGKTLE

-81 RRLKERPYDVQLI
+81 RRLKERPYDVQLV

-122 LNSLTGDGVIIVTVN
+122 LNSLTGNGVIVVTVN
-137 DYLAERDSNWMK
+137 DYLAERDSKWMK

-154 LGVSVG
+154 LGISVG
-160 VVLSNMDSAKRKME
+160 VVLSNMDSSKRKVE
-174 YDKDITYV
+174 YSKDITYV

-194 NMCFDLSQKS
+194 NMCVDLSQKS
-204 LNNFNYCII
+204 LRNFNYCII

-223 ARTPLIISGSTE
+223 ARTPLIISGSAE

-257 PKTGDYPLEIDELD
+257 PKTGDYPLEVDELD
-271 GDYTIDEKSKRV
+271 GDYTIDEKGKRV
-283 SFTANGLNNLE
+283 SFTVSGLNNLE
-294 QILVSKGIIK
+294 QILTSRGIIK
-304 GSMYVDT
+304 GSMYVGS

-370 GVRVASENKTMA
+370 GVKIASENKTMA

-414 NLDVVVVPTN
+414 NLDVIVVPTN

-471 EVLSNMFKN
+471 EILSDMFRS
-480 KGIRHEVLNAKN
+480 KGIKHEVLNAKN

-501 EAGAKHSV
+501 EAGAKYSV

-537 TGMSLEGFQKAMQT
+537 TSMSLEEFQGAMQS
-551 EREHYLKDYEEV
+551 EREQYLKDYEEV

-621 MGKLGMATGEPIV
+621 MGRLGMATGEPIT

-680 ILNDNNIK
+680 ILVDENIK
-688 ERILLSLREYLDFL
+688 DRILLSLREYLDFL
-702 FDQIKGEVVT
+702 FDQVKGEVIT
-712 SSVLS
+712 ISVLN
-717 EINSVFAYMMDSI
+717 EINSIFAYMMEDV

-742 DKLMEIAKSNLDAKE
+742 NKLVEVAKANLDKKE
-757 ELIGAE
+757 ELIGSE
-763 LLNEFLKHEYLR
+763 LLNEFLRHEYLK
-775 NIDFKFQ
+775 NIDSKFQ

-810 EEGFAIFGELV
+810 EEGFAIFSDLV

-830 RTLQMRVGIDSS
+830 RTLQMKVDIDSS
-842 GYKDKKPRNVRAM
+842 GYKNKKLKNIHAT
-855 HKEFSG
+855 HKKFSSIVAG
-861 ITSAERGNA
+861 ERDNTSGV
-870 AEIQI
+870 QI
-875 VRTTPKIGRNE
+875 IRSAPKIGRNT
-886 PCYCGSEKKYKNCH
+886 PCYCSSGKKYKNCH
-900 GKT
+900 GRN

>member
-1 MRPDMLRSIFEAT
+1 MLRTIFEAT

-23 KNYLPILRNIN
+23 KNYLPVLRNIN
-34 KLESWALSLSDED
+34 KLESWALSLLDED
-47 FARETE
+47 FLKETA
-53 KFKDELKEGKTLE
+53 KFKDELKNGKTLE

-160 VVLSNMDSAKRKME
+160 VVLSNMDSSRRKIE
-174 YDKDITYV
+174 YAKDITYV

-204 LNNFNYCII
+204 LRHFNYCII

-241 LEVNS
+241 LTVNS
-246 LVSLLKECSKD
+246 LVPLLKECSKD
-257 PKTGDYPLEIDELD
+257 PKTGDYPLEIDDLD

-283 SFTANGLNNLE
+283 SFTVNGLNNLE
-294 QILVSKGIIK
+294 QILVSKGIIQ
-304 GSMYVDT
+304 GSMYVDS

-336 VGDSGVEIVDEFTGR
+336 VGDLGVEIVDEFTGR
-351 ILKGRRYSDGL
+351 VLKGRRYSDGL

-382 TITFQNLFRMFN
+382 TITFQNLFRMFK

-414 NLDVVVVPTN
+414 NLDVIVVPTN
-424 KLVARV
+424 KLVARI

-441 FKFKAIT
+441 FKFQAIT

-471 EVLSNMFKN
+471 EILSNMFKN
-480 KGIRHEVLNAKN
+480 RGIKHEVLNAKN

-501 EAGAKHSV
+501 EAGAKYSV

-537 TGMSLEGFQKAMQT
+537 TEMSLDDFQKAMQS

-563 KALGG
+563 KSLGG

-612 FAGDNLRAL
+612 FAGDNLRSL
-621 MGKLGMATGEPIV
+621 MGKLGMATGEPIA

-644 AQKRVEDRNF
+644 AQRRVEDRNF

-668 KHREFIYSQRDS
+668 KHREFIYSQRNS
-680 ILNDNNIK
+680 ILADNNVK
-688 ERILLSLREYLDFL
+688 ERLLLSLREYLDFL
-702 FDQIKGEVVT
+702 FDQVKGDVVT
-712 SSVLS
+712 SSVLN
-717 EINSVFAYMMDSI
+717 EINSVFAYMMESV
-730 GSVETM
+730 GSVDKM
-736 SILDLK
+736 SIADLK
-742 DKLMEIAKSNLDAKE
+742 NKLMDVARASLDSKE
-757 ELIGAE
+757 ELIGSE
-763 LLNEFLKHEYLR
+763 LLNEFLKYEYLK

-782 DHLANL
+782 EHLANL

-810 EEGFAIFGELV
+810 EEGFAIFSELI

-830 RTLQMRVGIDSS
+830 RTLQVKVDVDSS
-842 GYKDKKPRNVRAM
+842 NYKNKKPKDVHAT
-855 HKEFSG
+855 HKEFMG
-861 ITSAERGNA
+861 IASEKRGSDNSSRV
-870 AEIQI
+870 QI
-875 VRTTPKIGRNE
+875 VRSAPKIGRND

-900 GKT
+900 GKN

>member
-1 MRPDMLRSIFEAT
+1 MLRAIFEAT

-23 KNYLPILRNIN
+23 KSYFPVLRTIN

-47 FARETE
+47 FAMETE
-53 KFKDELKEGKTLE
+53 KFRDELKEGKTLE

-122 LNSLTGDGVIIVTVN
+122 LNSLTGGGVIIVTVN

-160 VVLSNMDSAKRKME
+160 VVLSNMDSARRKVE

-204 LNNFNYCII
+204 LRNFNYCII

-271 GDYTIDEKSKRV
+271 GDYTIDEKGKRV

-304 GSMYVDT
+304 GSMYVDS

-370 GVRVASENKTMA
+370 GVKVASENKTMA
-382 TITFQNLFRMFN
+382 TITFQNLFRMFK

-414 NLDVVVVPTN
+414 NLDVIVVPTN
-424 KLVARV
+424 KLVARI

-456 RGQPVLVGTVSIEKS
+456 KGQPVLVGTVSIEKS
-471 EVLSNMFKN
+471 EILSNMFKN

-537 TGMSLEGFQKAMQT
+537 TGMTLEEFQKAMQN
-551 EREHYLKDYEEV
+551 EREQYLEDYEEV

-621 MGKLGMATGEPIV
+621 MGKLGMATGEPIA

-668 KHREFIYSQRDS
+668 KHREFIYSQRNL
-680 ILNDNNIK
+680 ILVDNNIK
-688 ERILLSLREYLDFL
+688 ERVLLSLREYLDFL
-702 FDQIKGEVVT
+702 FDQVKGEVVT
-712 SSVLS
+712 SSVLN
-717 EINSVFAYMMDSI
+717 EINSIFAYMMESV

-736 SILDLK
+736 NIVDLK
-742 DKLMEIAKSNLDAKE
+742 NKLMEIARANLDAKE
-757 ELIGAE
+757 ELIGVE
-763 LLNEFLKHEYLR
+763 FFNEFLKHEYLR
-775 NIDFKFQ
+775 NIDSKFQ

-810 EEGFAIFGELV
+810 EEGFAIFSELV

-830 RTLQMRVGIDSS
+830 RTLQVRVDVDSS
-842 GYKDKKPRNVRAM
+842 GYKNKKPKNVRAT

-861 ITSAERGNA
+861 IASADKGNTVGV
-870 AEIQI
+870 QI
-875 VRTTPKIGRNE
+875 IRSTPKIGRNE

-900 GKT
+900 GKS

>member
-1 MRPDMLRSIFEAT
+1 MLRAIFEAT

-23 KNYLPILRNIN
+23 KNYLPVLRNIN
-34 KLESWALSLSDED
+34 KLESWALSLLDKD
-47 FARETE
+47 FAMETE
-53 KFKDELKEGKTLE
+53 KLRGELKEGKTLD

-149 PVFEL
+149 PVFDL

-160 VVLSNMDSAKRKME
+160 VVLSNMDSARRRAE

-204 LNNFNYCII
+204 LRDFSYCII

-246 LVSLLKECSKD
+246 LVPLLKECSKD

-271 GDYTIDEKSKRV
+271 GDYTVDEKGKRV

-304 GSMYVDT
+304 GSMYVDS

-336 VGDSGVEIVDEFTGR
+336 VRDSRVEIVDEFTGR
-351 ILKGRRYSDGL
+351 ILQGRRYSDGL

-370 GVRVASENKTMA
+370 GVKVASENRTMA
-382 TITFQNLFRMFN
+382 TITFQNLFRMFK

-408 EFHRIY
+408 EFHKIY

-424 KLVARV
+424 KLVARI

-441 FKFKAIT
+441 FKFEAIT
-448 DEVYEAYK
+448 NEVYEAYK

-471 EVLSNMFKN
+471 EILSNMFKN
-480 KGIRHEVLNAKN
+480 KGIKHEVLNAKN

-501 EAGAKHSV
+501 EAGAKHSI

-537 TGMSLEGFQKAMQT
+537 TGMSLEEFQKAIQN
-551 EREHYLKDYEEV
+551 EREEYLKDYEEV

-594 DPGRSRFYVSLE
+594 DPGRSRFYVSLD

-621 MGKLGMATGEPIV
+621 MGRLGMATGEPLA
-634 HSLLTKSLVN
+634 HSLLTKSLIN

-668 KHREFIYSQRDS
+668 KHREFIYSQRNS
-680 ILNDNNIK
+680 ILVDSNLK

-702 FDQIKGEVVT
+702 FDQVKGEIVV
-712 SSVLS
+712 SSVLN
-717 EINSVFAYMMDSI
+717 EINSVFAYMME
-730 GSVETM
+730 SVGAVESM
-736 SILDLK
+736 SILELK
-742 DKLMEIAKSNLDAKE
+742 DKLMEIAKSNLDEKE
-757 ELIGAE
+757 ELIGHE

-775 NIDFKFQ
+775 NIDSKFQ

-810 EEGFAIFGELV
+810 EEGFAIFNELV
-821 KDIKVETLR
+821 KDIKIETLK
-830 RTLQMRVGIDSS
+830 RTLQIKVDIDSS
-842 GYKDKKPRNVRAM
+842 SHENKKIKNIRAT

-861 ITSAERGNA
+861 IASSERATNVSGV
-870 AEIQI
+870 QI
-875 VRTTPKIGRNE
+875 VRNTPKIGRND
-886 PCYCGSEKKYKNCH
+886 PCSCGSEKKYKNCH
-900 GKT
+900 GRK

>member
-1 MRPDMLRSIFEAT
+1 MLRAIFEAT
-14 IGSKSKRDL
+14 VGSKSKRDL
-23 KNYLPILRNIN
+23 KSYLPVLRNIN
-34 KLESWALSLSDED
+34 KLESWTLSLLDED
-47 FARETE
+47 FSRETE
-53 KFKDELKEGKTLE
+53 KFKSELQSGKTLE

-122 LNSLTGDGVIIVTVN
+122 LNSLTGEGVIIVTVN

-149 PVFEL
+149 PVFDL

-160 VVLSNMDSAKRKME
+160 VVLSNMDSSRRKIE
-174 YDKDITYV
+174 YGKDITYV

-204 LNNFNYCII
+204 LRNFNYCII

-241 LEVNS
+241 LTVNS
-246 LVSLLKECSKD
+246 LVPFLKECSKD
-257 PKTGDYPLEIDELD
+257 LKTGDYPLEIDDLD
-271 GDYTIDEKSKRV
+271 GDYTIDEKAKRI
-283 SFTANGLNNLE
+283 SFTVNGLNNLE
-294 QILVSKGIIK
+294 RILVSKGIIQ
-304 GSMYVDT
+304 GSMYVDS

-336 VGDSGVEIVDEFTGR
+336 VGDFGVEIVDEFTGR
-351 ILKGRRYSDGL
+351 VLKGRRYSDGL

-414 NLDVVVVPTN
+414 DLDVVVVPTN
-424 KLVARV
+424 KLVARI

-441 FKFKAIT
+441 FKFRAIT
-448 DEVYEAYK
+448 DEVFEAYK

-471 EVLSNMFKN
+471 EILSNMFKN
-480 KGIRHEVLNAKN
+480 RGIKHEVLNAKN

-501 EAGAKHSV
+501 EAGAKYSV

-537 TGMSLEGFQKAMQT
+537 TEISFDDLQKAMQS
-551 EREHYLKDYEEV
+551 EREQYLKDYEEV
-563 KALGG
+563 KSLGG

-621 MGKLGMATGEPIV
+621 MGKLGMATGEPIA

-644 AQKRVEDRNF
+644 AQRRVEDRNF

-668 KHREFIYSQRDS
+668 KHREFIYSQRNL
-680 ILNDNNIK
+680 ILADNNIK

-702 FDQIKGEVVT
+702 FDQVKGDVVT
-712 SSVLS
+712 SSVLN
-717 EINSVFAYMMDSI
+717 EINSVFAYMMESV
-730 GSVETM
+730 GSVEKM
-736 SILDLK
+736 SIADLK
-742 DKLMEIAKSNLDAKE
+742 DKLMEVARSNLDIKE
-757 ELIGAE
+757 ELIGSE
-763 LLNEFLKHEYLR
+763 LLNEFLKYEYLK
-775 NIDFKFQ
+775 NIDSKFQ
-782 DHLANL
+782 EHLANL

-810 EEGFAIFGELV
+810 EEGFAIFSELI
-821 KDIKVETLR
+821 KDIKIETLR
-830 RTLQMRVGIDSS
+830 RTLQVKIDVDSS
-842 GYKDKKPRNVRAM
+842 NYKNKKPKDVHAT

-861 ITSAERGNA
+861 IVSRERDDSVGV
-870 AEIQI
+870 QI
-875 VRTTPKIGRNE
+875 VRNTPKIGRNE
-886 PCYCGSEKKYKNCH
+886 PCYCGSKKKYKNCH
-900 GKT
+900 GKN

>member
-1 MRPDMLRSIFEAT
+1 MLRAIFEAT
-14 IGSKSKRDL
+14 VGSKSKRDL
-23 KNYLPILRNIN
+23 KSYLPVLRNIN
-34 KLESWALSLSDED
+34 KLESWALSLLDED
-47 FARETE
+47 FSRETE
-53 KFKDELKEGKTLE
+53 KFKNELQSGKTLE

-149 PVFEL
+149 PVFDL

-160 VVLSNMDSAKRKME
+160 VVLSNMDSSRRKIE
-174 YDKDITYV
+174 YGKDITYV

-204 LNNFNYCII
+204 LRNFNYCII

-241 LEVNS
+241 LTVNS
-246 LVSLLKECSKD
+246 LVPFLKECSKD
-257 PKTGDYPLEIDELD
+257 LKTGDYPLEIDDLD
-271 GDYTIDEKSKRV
+271 GDYTIDEKAKRI
-283 SFTANGLNNLE
+283 SFTVNGLNNLE
-294 QILVSKGIIK
+294 RILVSKGIIQ
-304 GSMYVDT
+304 GSMYVDS

-336 VGDSGVEIVDEFTGR
+336 VGDFGVEIVDEFTGR
-351 ILKGRRYSDGL
+351 VLKGRRYSDGL

-408 EFHRIY
+408 EFHKIY
-414 NLDVVVVPTN
+414 DLDVVVVPTN
-424 KLVARV
+424 KLVARI
-430 DEDDIIYYTEE
+430 DEDDIIYYTED
-441 FKFKAIT
+441 FKFRAIT
-448 DEVYEAYK
+448 DEVFEAYK

-471 EVLSNMFKN
+471 EILSNMFKN
-480 KGIRHEVLNAKN
+480 RGIKHEVLNAKN

-501 EAGAKHSV
+501 EAGAKYSV

-537 TGMSLEGFQKAMQT
+537 TEISFDDLQKAMQS
-551 EREHYLKDYEEV
+551 EREQYLKDYEEV
-563 KALGG
+563 KSLGG

-621 MGKLGMATGEPIV
+621 MGKLGMATGEPIA

-644 AQKRVEDRNF
+644 TQRRVEDRNF

-668 KHREFIYSQRDS
+668 KHREFIYSQRNL
-680 ILNDNNIK
+680 ILADNNIK

-702 FDQIKGEVVT
+702 FDQVKGDVVT
-712 SSVLS
+712 SSVLN
-717 EINSVFAYMMDSI
+717 EINSVFAYMMESV
-730 GSVETM
+730 GSVEKM
-736 SILDLK
+736 SIADLK
-742 DKLMEIAKSNLDAKE
+742 DKLMEVARSNLDIKE
-757 ELIGAE
+757 ELIGSE
-763 LLNEFLKHEYLR
+763 LLNEFLKYEYLR
-775 NIDFKFQ
+775 NIDSKFQ
-782 DHLANL
+782 EHLANL

-810 EEGFAIFGELV
+810 EEGFAIFSELI
-821 KDIKVETLR
+821 KDIKIETLR
-830 RTLQMRVGIDSS
+830 RTLQVKIDVDSS
-842 GYKDKKPRNVRAM
+842 NYKNKKPKDVHAT

-861 ITSAERGNA
+861 IVSRERDDSVGV
-870 AEIQI
+870 QI
-875 VRTTPKIGRNE
+875 VRNTPKIGRNE
-886 PCYCGSEKKYKNCH
+886 PCYCGSKKKYKNCH
-900 GKT
+900 GKN

>member
-14 IGSKSKRDL
+14 IGSKNKRDL

>member
-1 MRPDMLRSIFEAT
+1 MLRAIFEAT

-23 KNYLPILRNIN
+23 KSYLPVLRNIN
-34 KLESWALSLSDED
+34 KLESWTLSLLDED
-47 FARETE
+47 FSRETE
-53 KFKDELKEGKTLE
+53 KFKNELQSGKTLE

-149 PVFEL
+149 PVFDL

-160 VVLSNMDSAKRKME
+160 VVLSNMDSSRRKIE
-174 YDKDITYV
+174 YGKDITYV

-204 LNNFNYCII
+204 LKNFNYCII

-241 LEVNS
+241 LTVNS
-246 LVSLLKECSKD
+246 LVPLLKECSKD
-257 PKTGDYPLEIDELD
+257 PKTGDYPLEIDDLD
-271 GDYTIDEKSKRV
+271 GDYTVDEKAKRI
-283 SFTANGLNNLE
+283 SFTVNGLNNLE
-294 QILVSKGIIK
+294 RILVSKGIIQ
-304 GSMYVDT
+304 GSMYVDS

-336 VGDSGVEIVDEFTGR
+336 VGDFGVEIVDEFTGR
-351 ILKGRRYSDGL
+351 VLKGRRYSDGL

-414 NLDVVVVPTN
+414 DLDVVVVPTN
-424 KLVARV
+424 KLVARI

-448 DEVYEAYK
+448 DEVFEAYK

-471 EVLSNMFKN
+471 ETLSNMFKN
-480 KGIRHEVLNAKN
+480 RGIKHEVLNAKN

-501 EAGAKHSV
+501 EAGAKYSV

-537 TGMSLEGFQKAMQT
+537 TEISLDDLQKAMQS
-551 EREHYLKDYEEV
+551 EREQYLKDYEEV
-563 KALGG
+563 KSLGG

-612 FAGDNLRAL
+612 FAGDNLRSL
-621 MGKLGMATGEPIV
+621 MGKLGMATGEPIA

-644 AQKRVEDRNF
+644 AQRRVEDRNF

-668 KHREFIYSQRDS
+668 KHREFIYSQRNL
-680 ILNDNNIK
+680 ILADDNLK
-688 ERILLSLREYLDFL
+688 ERILISLREYLDFL
-702 FDQIKGEVVT
+702 FDQVKGEVVT
-712 SSVLS
+712 SSVLN
-717 EINSVFAYMMDSI
+717 EINSVFAYMMESV
-730 GSVETM
+730 GSVEKM
-736 SILDLK
+736 SIADLK
-742 DKLMEIAKSNLDAKE
+742 DKLMEVARSNLDIKE
-757 ELIGAE
+757 ELIGSE
-763 LLNEFLKHEYLR
+763 LLNEFLKYEYLR
-775 NIDFKFQ
+775 NIDSKFQ
-782 DHLANL
+782 EHLANL

-810 EEGFAIFGELV
+810 EEGFAIFSELI
-821 KDIKVETLR
+821 KDIKIETLR
-830 RTLQMRVGIDSS
+830 RTLQVKIDVDSS
-842 GYKDKKPRNVRAM
+842 NYKNKKPKDVHAT
-855 HKEFSG
+855 HKEFTG
-861 ITSAERGNA
+861 IVSRERDNSVGV
-870 AEIQI
+870 QI
-875 VRTTPKIGRNE
+875 VRNTPKIGRNE
-886 PCYCGSEKKYKNCH
+886 PCYCGSKKKYKNCH
-900 GKT
+900 GKN

>member
-1 MRPDMLRSIFEAT
+1 MLRAIFEAT
-14 IGSKSKRDL
+14 VGSKSKRDL
-23 KNYLPILRNIN
+23 KSYLPVLRNIN
-34 KLESWALSLSDED
+34 KLESWALSLLDED
-47 FARETE
+47 FSRETE
-53 KFKDELKEGKTLE
+53 KFKNELQNGKTLE

-149 PVFEL
+149 PVFDL

-160 VVLSNMDSAKRKME
+160 VVLSNMDSSRRKIE
-174 YDKDITYV
+174 YGKDITYV

-204 LNNFNYCII
+204 LRNFNYCVI

-241 LEVNS
+241 LTVNS
-246 LVSLLKECSKD
+246 LVPLLKECSKD
-257 PKTGDYPLEIDELD
+257 LKTGDYPLEIDDLD
-271 GDYTIDEKSKRV
+271 GDYTIDEKAKRI
-283 SFTANGLNNLE
+283 SFTVNGLNNLE
-294 QILVSKGIIK
+294 RILVSKGIIQ
-304 GSMYVDT
+304 GSMYVDS

-336 VGDSGVEIVDEFTGR
+336 VGDFGVEIVDEFTGR
-351 ILKGRRYSDGL
+351 VLKGRRYSDGL

-414 NLDVVVVPTN
+414 DLDVVVVPTN
-424 KLVARV
+424 KLVARI

-441 FKFKAIT
+441 FKFRAIT
-448 DEVYEAYK
+448 DEVFEAYK

-471 EVLSNMFKN
+471 EILSNMFKN
-480 KGIRHEVLNAKN
+480 RGIKHEVLNAKN

-501 EAGAKHSV
+501 EAGAKYSV

-537 TGMSLEGFQKAMQT
+537 TEISFDDLQKAMQS
-551 EREHYLKDYEEV
+551 EREQYLKDYEEV
-563 KALGG
+563 KSLGG

-621 MGKLGMATGEPIV
+621 MGKLGMATGEPIA

-644 AQKRVEDRNF
+644 AQRRVEDRNF

-668 KHREFIYSQRDS
+668 KHREFIYSQRNL
-680 ILNDNNIK
+680 ILADNNIK

-702 FDQIKGEVVT
+702 FDQVKGDVVT
-712 SSVLS
+712 SSVLN
-717 EINSVFAYMMDSI
+717 EINSVFAYMMESV
-730 GSVETM
+730 GSVEKM
-736 SILDLK
+736 SIADLK
-742 DKLMEIAKSNLDAKE
+742 DKLMEVAGSNLDIKE
-757 ELIGAE
+757 ELIGSE
-763 LLNEFLKHEYLR
+763 LLNEFLKYEYLK
-775 NIDFKFQ
+775 NIDSKFQ
-782 DHLANL
+782 EHLANL

-810 EEGFAIFGELV
+810 EEGFAIFSELI

-830 RTLQMRVGIDSS
+830 RTLQVKIDVDSS
-842 GYKDKKPRNVRAM
+842 NYKNKKPKDVHAT

-861 ITSAERGNA
+861 IVSRERDDSVGV
-870 AEIQI
+870 QI
-875 VRTTPKIGRNE
+875 VRNTPKIGRNE
-886 PCYCGSEKKYKNCH
+886 PCYCGSKKKYKNCH
-900 GKT
+900 GKN

>member
-1 MRPDMLRSIFEAT
+1 MLRAIFEAT

-23 KNYLPILRNIN
+23 KSYFPVLRTIN

-47 FARETE
+47 FAMETE
-53 KFKDELKEGKTLE
+53 KFRDELKEGKTLE

-160 VVLSNMDSAKRKME
+160 VVLSNMDSARRKVE

-204 LNNFNYCII
+204 LRNFNYCII

-271 GDYTIDEKSKRV
+271 GDYTIDEKGKRV

-304 GSMYVDT
+304 GSMYVDS

-370 GVRVASENKTMA
+370 GVKVASENKTMA
-382 TITFQNLFRMFN
+382 TITFQNLFRMFK

-414 NLDVVVVPTN
+414 NLDVIVVPTN
-424 KLVARV
+424 KLVARI

-456 RGQPVLVGTVSIEKS
+456 KGQPVLVGTVSIEKS
-471 EVLSNMFKN
+471 EILSNMFKN
-480 KGIRHEVLNAKN
+480 KGIKHEVLNAKN

-537 TGMSLEGFQKAMQT
+537 TGMSLEEFQKAMQS
-551 EREHYLKDYEEV
+551 EREQYLEDYEEV

-621 MGKLGMATGEPIV
+621 MGKLGMATGEPIA

-668 KHREFIYSQRDS
+668 KHREFIYSQRNL
-680 ILNDNNIK
+680 ILVDNNIK
-688 ERILLSLREYLDFL
+688 ERVLLSLREYLDFL
-702 FDQIKGEVVT
+702 FDQVKGEVVT
-712 SSVLS
+712 SSVLN
-717 EINSVFAYMMDSI
+717 EINSIFAYMMESVGSI
-730 GSVETM
+730 ETM
-736 SILDLK
+736 NIVDLK
-742 DKLMEIAKSNLDAKE
+742 NKLMEIARANLDAKE
-757 ELIGAE
+757 ELIGVE
-763 LLNEFLKHEYLR
+763 FFNEFLKHEYLR
-775 NIDFKFQ
+775 NIDSKFQ

-810 EEGFAIFGELV
+810 EEGFAIFSELV

-830 RTLQMRVGIDSS
+830 RTLQVRVDVDSS
-842 GYKDKKPRNVRAM
+842 GYKNKKPKNVRAT

-861 ITSAERGNA
+861 IASADKGNTVGV
-870 AEIQI
+870 QI
-875 VRTTPKIGRNE
+875 IRSTPKIGRNE

-900 GKT
+900 GKS